1 MRVVAY
7 LCLVCCLLSFNIHA
21 NSAPLII
28 KQGIEKQTFTVAI
41 TNEAKPIV
49 EFEIE
54 EDGLLIIEVK
64 QRGHFLYERLWID
77 GKPQANMDM
86 FGFSEGSDF
95 VSLEVKTGDK
105 IGLEVS
111 PTYPRDEIKSVINS
125 YIFERHSAGFS
136 NVKIAF
142 SSLTS
147 QSIQSYFSYIQ
158 SPADFLDSIKKL
170 SSQNRDSTKYFTNLQ
185 FPNLL
190 QQLIFNQGIINSD
203 IGKKKTAFTT
213 LNNLAA
219 QKTSDSLELLINYY
233 LALLLPEFIDEEQFF
248 SYLNNSILL
257 AHNLNNQ
264 YLYKNARTD
273 LCTAYLQRKSSNT
286 LSCFQAIIDE
296 ELLKSSPY
304 ELAIMQG
311 NIAHLHFK
319 SGNYAEGIKDGH
331 DSLKTIGKI
340 KITTNNRRDVLLR
353 TAILSQQQ
361 STRLR
366 TLGEKNHALI
376 NLMSAI
382 NIYNQLNDKTRL
394 KSAILELGFIYL
406 ENAQS
411 DIAKY
416 LAKFVFHQ
424 FNSDQVN
431 DHYNLYVTSLFLL
444 TKSSIAIGD
453 VKLANTYRNLLIKKI
468 DNRDNSSLHISTTL
482 MFLSLDYRSPI
493 TRIKRLKQLIT
504 SADLSQEIRV
514 EVYLAL
520 GRELIKLN
528 EYQQAYNMLISI
540 EGISTTFNQKASYL
554 TLLSSI
560 QFHLKN
566 YIQADQLIDQALA
579 LVQEQ
584 YSYLQ
589 NLGLR
594 RTFFEQFSELFYL
607 KTKLLIHLFNSTGND
622 AYLREASRI
631 NLPNLFLSSQQRHQ
645 LTHQK
650 KREKLAKNLS
660 TAPLSRENVIDV
672 IFTLLQLENTFINAI
687 DDDQLPSQ
695 TSIRAK
701 SSVSNITMQYVLFS
715 KESFV
720 FIHSENNIEIEFL
733 PKKSEIDKQVSQLL
747 SALKNRNSDTFKLSM
762 ALRKTLIPS
771 SIENSPQEQ
780 LTIIPSGLLWN
791 LPFSILPLNT
801 SRSWQ
806 DLLLLDKYHINK
818 SINLTSSF
826 HFEPKEVTTILAV
839 ADPVFSNNDKR
850 AANSAQPTVSN
861 DLLPRI
867 KQTQREIDALELSFK
882 DTSPLL
888 LTGYDATKNRF
899 ISELKETPQIIHIAT
914 HGFATFSGFREAGLS
929 FTALTPQGA
938 QIDNHLNIYEIEQ
951 LENNAQLVILT
962 ACEGNLGQTRFK
974 QPSDSLA
981 LAFAR
986 GGTKNIIASQ
996 WAIPSRSS
1004 AQLIEYFYQYLI
1016 QSKNYSTAL
1025 NQAMRTLRKTKPDP
1039 LNWAGLTLTQY
1050 KEDYDE

>member
-1 MRVVAY
+1 MRIVAY
-7 LCLVCCLLSFNIHA
+7 LCLSFCLLSFDIHA
-21 NSAPLII
+21 SSPPLVI
-28 KQGIEKQTFTVAI
+28 KQGIEKQEFTVTI
-41 TNEAKPIV
+41 TNEAKPVV

-77 GKPQANMDM
+77 GKPQAYMDM

-95 VSLEVKTGDK
+95 VSKEVKIGDK
-105 IGLEVS
+105 IGLEIS
-111 PTYPRDEIKSVINS
+111 PTYPRDEIKPLVNS
-125 YIFERHSAGFS
+125 YILERHTTDFS

-142 SSLTS
+142 NNLTT

-170 SSQNRDSTKYFTNLQ
+170 SSQNRAAINNFTNLQ

-203 IGKKKTAFTT
+203 IGKKKIAFTT

-233 LALLLPEFIDEEQFF
+233 LALLLPEFINEEQLF
-248 SYLNNSILL
+248 SYLNKSILL

-296 ELLKSSPY
+296 RLLKNSPY

-319 SGNYAEGIKDGH
+319 SGNYSEGIKVGH
-331 DSLKTIGKI
+331 DSLKTIGKV

-361 STRLR
+361 STRLKS
-366 TLGEKNHALI
+366 LGERNHALI

-394 KSAILELGFIYL
+394 KSAIIELGFIYL
-406 ENAQS
+406 ENAQP
-411 DIAKY
+411 DIANY

-424 FNSDQVN
+424 FSSDQLN
-431 DHYNLYVTSLFLL
+431 DHYNLYTTSLFLL

-453 VKLANTYRNLLIKKI
+453 IKSAKTYRDILIKKI
-468 DNRDNSSLHISTTL
+468 NNRNNSSLHISTTL
-482 MFLSLDYRSPI
+482 LFLSFDYSSPI
-493 TRIKRLKQLIT
+493 SRIEKLKQLIS
-504 SADLSQEIRV
+504 SADLAQEKHV

-520 GRELIKLN
+520 VRELIKLN
-528 EYQQAYNMLISI
+528 EYQQAYNILISI
-540 EGISTTFNQKASYL
+540 ESVSTTFNQRASYL
-554 TLLSSI
+554 TLLSNI
-560 QFHLKN
+560 QFQLKN
-566 YIQADQLIDQALA
+566 YIQAEQIIDQALA

-584 YSYLQ
+584 YLYLQ
-589 NLGLR
+589 NSGLK

-607 KTKLLIHLFNSTGND
+607 KTKLLIHLFNSTGNN
-622 AYLREASRI
+622 AYLREASQI
-631 NLPNLFLSSQQRHQ
+631 NLPNLLLASQQRHL
-645 LTHQK
+645 LTHQN
-650 KREKLAKNLS
+650 KREQLAKNLS
-660 TAPLSRENVIDV
+660 TAPLNRENVIDV
-672 IFTLLQLENTFINAI
+672 IFTLLQLENTFINSI
-687 DDDQLPSQ
+687 DDNQLPSQ
-695 TSIRAK
+695 TFSKAK
-701 SSVSNITMQYVLFS
+701 SSASGITIQYVLFS
-715 KESFV
+715 QESFA
-720 FIHSENNIEIEFL
+720 FIHSENNISIEFL
-733 PKKSEIDKQVSQLL
+733 PKKSEIETRVSQLL
-747 SALKNRNSDTFKLSM
+747 SALKNRNNDTFKQSM

-771 SIENSPQEQ
+771 SLENSSQEQ

-801 SRSWQ
+801 SKSWQ

-818 SINLTSSF
+818 SINLTPSF
-826 HFEPKEVTTILAV
+826 HFDPKQVGTILAV

-850 AANSAQPTVSN
+850 VANSAQPAVPN

-882 DTSPLL
+882 DTTPLL
-888 LTGYDATKNRF
+888 LSGYDATKNRF
-899 ISELKETPQIIHIAT
+899 ISELKETPQIIHVAT
-914 HGFATFSGFREAGLS
+914 HGFATLSGFREAGLS

-951 LENNAQLVILT
+951 LKNNAQLVILT

-986 GGTKNIIASQ
+986 GGTKNVIASQ

-1016 QSKNYSTAL
+1016 QSKNY
-1025 NQAMRTLRKTKPDP
+1025 M
-1039 LNWAGLTLTQY
+1039 
-1050 KEDYDE
+1050 